1 MTASKN
7 MIIAVLLIVLALGG
21 GFFAGMQYQK
31 QKSPMLAGNGQF
43 FRRAGQ
49 GGVGGQNFRPVRG
62 QVLSIDDTGMT
73 VKMMDGSSKIVV
85 VSGSTVFV
93 KSSTAA
99 KTDVKSG
106 DTVMVIGTQNSDG
119 SVTAQ
124 DVQINP
130 PAMGRG
136 FAPSNATPTPIQSGP
151 TSAAK

>member
-1 MTASKN
+1 
-7 MIIAVLLIVLALGG
+7 MIIAVLLVVLALGG

-31 QKSPMLAGNGQF
+31 QKSPMLAGGTGNGQF
-43 FRRAGQ
+43 FRRF
-49 GGVGGQNFRPVRG
+49 GQNGQNMQAVRPVRG
-62 QVLSIDDTGMT
+62 EVLSVDDTGMT

-99 KTDVKSG
+99 KADVKSG

-136 FAPSNATPTPIQSGP
+136 FAPSSATP
-151 TSAAK
+151 TSAAQ

>member
-31 QKSPMLAGNGQF
+31 SKVTVLAGANGQF
-43 FRRAGQ
+43 RRF
-49 GGVGGQNFRPVRG
+49 GGNGAAGQNFRPVRG

-73 VKMMDGSSKIVV
+73 VKMTDGSSKIVV
-85 VSGSTVFV
+85 VSGSTTFV
-93 KSSTAA
+93 KSATAA
-99 KTDVKSG
+99 KTDIKSG

-130 PAMGRG
+130 PAIGRG
-136 FAPSNATPTPIQSGP
+136 QTPSGTVPTGTAQ
-151 TSAAK
+151 